1 MSQSTKKK
9 RKTRG
14 SGIKSG
20 MSPGTMVF
28 IGEQKQDR
36 AHIEVISYSETS
48 FEERRD
54 IPVEHCRE
62 FAEAPGVRWINVNAI
77 HDVGL
82 IRALGD
88 AFGIHP
94 LTLEDLV
101 NTLQRPKI
109 EEFPNYT
116 FIVLKMLSFNETTQN
131 VDVEHVSLILG
142 ERFVL
147 SFQEEAGD
155 VFGAVRERLRS
166 AKGRLRSMK
175 ADYLAYSLMDA
186 VVDHYFIAVER
197 IGEQIEELDER
208 SLSEQNP
215 EEDISEIHRLK
226 RVILMLRRAAWPLR
240 EEIGALEKSELAMV
254 SPETRVYWRD
264 LYDHTIQILDMADT
278 YRDILGGM
286 HDTYLTSM
294 SNRMNEIMKVLTIIA
309 TIFIPL
315 TFIAG
320 VYGMNFA
327 YMPELQWRWGY
338 YLVWGVMLAVG
349 GGLLAYFKKKKWL

>member
-1 MSQSTKKK
+1 
-9 RKTRG
+9 
-14 SGIKSG
+14 
-20 MSPGTMVF
+20 
-28 IGEQKQDR
+28 
-36 AHIEVISYSETS
+36 
-48 FEERRD
+48 
-54 IPVEHCRE
+54 
-62 FAEAPGVRWINVNAI
+62 
-77 HDVGL
+77 
-82 IRALGD
+82 
-88 AFGIHP
+88 
-94 LTLEDLV
+94 
-101 NTLQRPKI
+101 
-109 EEFPNYT
+109 
-116 FIVLKMLSFNETTQN
+116 
-131 VDVEHVSLILG
+131 
-142 ERFVL
+142 
-147 SFQEEAGD
+147 
-155 VFGAVRERLRS
+155 
-166 AKGRLRSMK
+166 MK